1 MDAHSKKIL
10 DAYVSEMPIYEKL
23 RDVVTSAL
31 KETLSKGR
39 LIAGIETRLKT
50 KDSLAGKLELKG
62 MKYSSLHDITDILGA
77 RIITFYTDDVEAVA
91 AVVENLFEIDWAN
104 SVDKRKIHESN
115 SFGYMSLHYICRVPE
130 SLFKDEN
137 CPEINTIRFE
147 IQMRTA
153 LQHVWA
159 TIEHDMGYKTDV
171 EIPSEY
177 SRALSRLSG
186 LLEIADEEFKTVRQ
200 EITEYRRKVLALVK
214 SGNFD
219 DIGFNMDS
227 YKNYLGVEPFK
238 PLLDKI
244 ASALNAEVQQTG
256 FMPYYD
262 VLKQLGVKT
271 LGDIEKMKKECSD
284 DAVRLVLFQIGDKGL
299 DIIASTVAINSLCTV
314 YTLKCGNG
322 EQGVKNIL
330 DRLYGE
336 RERNVSAAKRIV
348 EQAKLLNIV
357 K

>member
-1 MDAHSKKIL
+1 MDAHSKKLL
-10 DAYVSEMPIYEKL
+10 DAYEREKPVYEKL
-23 RDVVTSAL
+23 LEVVRSTLRES
-31 KETLSKGR
+31 LSKGR
-39 LIAGIETRLKT
+39 LIAGIEARIKS
-50 KDSLAGKLELKG
+50 KESLAGKLELKG
-62 MKYSSLHDITDILGA
+62 MKYASLHDITDILGA

-130 SLFKDEN
+130 SLYKDEN
-137 CPEINTIRFE
+137 YPEINSIRFE

-171 EIPSEY
+171 EIPTEY

-200 EITEYRRKVLALVK
+200 EIFEYRRKVLALVK

-219 DIGFNMDS
+219 DVGFNMDS
-227 YKNYLGVEPFK
+227 YVNYLAVEPFK
-238 PLLDKI
+238 SLIDRISSSLH
-244 ASALNAEVQQTG
+244 AEVQQAG
-256 FMPYYD
+256 FLPYYD

-271 LGDIEKMKKECSD
+271 LGDIENIKKECSD
-284 DAVRLVLFQIGDKGL
+284 DAVRLVLFQIGDKDV
-299 DIIASTVAINSLCTV
+299 DIISSTVAINSLCIV
-314 YTLKCGNG
+314 YTLKLGNG

-336 RERNVSAAKRIV
+336 RERNVSAAKRII
-348 EQAKLLNIV
+348 EQAKLLNLD